1 MKTLEGKGIVMLIL
15 GIASGLFAGDER
27 FIEAFIFL
35 IFGLFIEVATK
46 EKQYKNGTR
55 KKEK

>member
-1 MKTLEGKGIVMLIL
+1 MRNVEGKGMVILIL
-15 GIASGLFAGDER
+15 GVASGLFAGDEK

-35 IFGLFIEVATK
+35 IFGLFVEVATK